1 MNEEILMRYQQCKN
15 SAEIKVVEDEIKL
28 DIEGNGQIYQKFHVK
43 HREKVDERLGIETTG
58 RFDAIINCKFDI
70 VSCWE

>member
-43 HREKVDERLGIETTG
+43 HPEKADERLGIETT
-58 RFDAIINCKFDI
+58 
-70 VSCWE
+70 